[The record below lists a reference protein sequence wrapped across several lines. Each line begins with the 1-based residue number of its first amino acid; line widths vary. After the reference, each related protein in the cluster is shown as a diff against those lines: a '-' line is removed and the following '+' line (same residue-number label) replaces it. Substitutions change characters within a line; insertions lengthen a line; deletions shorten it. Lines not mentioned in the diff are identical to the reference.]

1 MNADPLQNILMQ
13 TAKNAILRPFPGK
26 WFEPVCVLK
35 YYSDSSFRKP
45 FLVTVNS
52 VSLVLILSSIS
63 FGQPD

>member
-45 FLVTVNS
+45 FFGHGQQC
-52 VSLVLILSSIS
+52 VSGLNT
-63 FGQPD
+63 QQH